1 MRHLRVAIAGFPTL
15 RLLHASFRLYRIIA
29 ADRIIA
35 AERPEW
41 IPVGQPSARVDA
53 GLPRILPAKARF
65 QG

>member
-29 ADRIIA
+29 A
-35 AERPEW
+35 ERPGW

>member
-1 MRHLRVAIAGFPTL
+1 MRHLRVAIAGFPTR
-15 RLLHASFRLYRIIA
+15 RLLHASFRLY
-29 ADRIIA
+29 RIIA

>member
-1 MRHLRVAIAGFPTL
+1 MRHLRVAIAGFPTR
-15 RLLHASFRLYRIIA
+15 RLLHASFRLYRIIT
-29 ADRIIA
+29 

-41 IPVGQPSARVDA
+41 IPAGQPSARVDA